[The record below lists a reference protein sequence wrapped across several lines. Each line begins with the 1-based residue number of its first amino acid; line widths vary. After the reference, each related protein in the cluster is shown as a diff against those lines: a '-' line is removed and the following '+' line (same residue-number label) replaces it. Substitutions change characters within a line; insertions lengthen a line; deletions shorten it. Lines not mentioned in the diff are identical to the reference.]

1 MKTSFTVIFFP
12 ILLTVAFMT
21 PSSALAQRLSRL
33 MQERSQ
39 LYSDW
44 EYYQGQNNA
53 FFGGKSSSDLSNII
67 KVQKSIIDKDNE
79 IMEEIR
85 SLNVNTQKGL
95 RAELEAAQ
103 DQLASYKTKIGN
115 LETQLAA
122 TTELYNNSLTD
133 TASQS
138 SYKNTAFVFTLL
150 LLGSTAFLALKLKK
164 ATARREELSELSL
177 SSRITY
183 NADDYITKLEKI
195 GKLKENGL
203 ITEEDYKAQKDK
215 ILAAL

>member
-1 MKTSFTVIFFP
+1 
-12 ILLTVAFMT
+12 
-21 PSSALAQRLSRL
+21 